1 MYSDTVQDF
10 LHHLSFH
17 TVQRFNA
24 STSPQDTHLGMLPE
38 QKQSFQTFVCVQF
51 MRVHVFTFKCIDLS
65 VCVCSQ
71 TSLYIYTSTCFYIQA
86 YVSIIVFY
94 MNFAAPYLY
103 NTRKILF
110 IVLKAAY
117 SICIDMFYQ
126 SQGFLSALSQWS
138 SGLQITSGCYERIY
152 CKCALSKEQNCNFL
166 LQSISSDLKKISG
179 CLWRSSVST
188 ELTVQLMESE
198 VCQENKHFN

>member
-1 MYSDTVQDF
+1 
-10 LHHLSFH
+10 
-17 TVQRFNA
+17 
-24 STSPQDTHLGMLPE
+24 MLPE

-94 MNFAAPYLY
+94 MNFAASYLY

-117 SICIDMFYQ
+117 SICIDMF
-126 SQGFLSALSQWS
+126 LPK
-138 SGLQITSGCYERIY
+138 SGV
-152 CKCALSKEQNCNFL
+152 
-166 LQSISSDLKKISG
+166 
-179 CLWRSSVST
+179 SVST
-188 ELTVQLMESE
+188 KSVELGFTDHLRVLRK
-198 VCQENKHFN
+198 NLL